1 MFHII
6 LTIEKKSTFLRLIKY
21 NICTIFKDC
30 TLFLH
35 LFNAYMMVPT
45 TVAVPIVAGKIVNTQ
60 PENKMLFIKPNIEL
74 INMLA
79 KSNDLL
85 LDFQKDENIMYKK
98 S

>member
-1 MFHII
+1 
-6 LTIEKKSTFLRLIKY
+6 
-21 NICTIFKDC
+21 
-30 TLFLH
+30 
-35 LFNAYMMVPT
+35 MMVPT

-60 PENKMLFIKPNIEL
+60 PKNKMLFIKPNIEL

>member
-1 MFHII
+1 M
-6 LTIEKKSTFLRLIKY
+6 
-21 NICTIFKDC
+21 
-30 TLFLH
+30 H

-60 PENKMLFIKPNIEL
+60 PENKMLFIKHNIEL

>member
-1 MFHII
+1 
-6 LTIEKKSTFLRLIKY
+6 
-21 NICTIFKDC
+21 
-30 TLFLH
+30 
-35 LFNAYMMVPT
+35 MVPA

>member
-1 MFHII
+1 
-6 LTIEKKSTFLRLIKY
+6 
-21 NICTIFKDC
+21 
-30 TLFLH
+30 
-35 LFNAYMMVPT
+35 MMVPT
-45 TVAVPIVAGKIVNTQ
+45 TVAVPIVAGKIVNIQ

-79 KSNDLL
+79 KSSDLL

>member
-1 MFHII
+1 
-6 LTIEKKSTFLRLIKY
+6 
-21 NICTIFKDC
+21 
-30 TLFLH
+30 
-35 LFNAYMMVPT
+35 MVPT

-74 INMLA
+74 ITMLA